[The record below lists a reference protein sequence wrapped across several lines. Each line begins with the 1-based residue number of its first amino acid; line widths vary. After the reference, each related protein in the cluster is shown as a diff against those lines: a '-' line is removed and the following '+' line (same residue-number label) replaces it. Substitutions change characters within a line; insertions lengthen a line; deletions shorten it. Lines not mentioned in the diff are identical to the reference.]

1 MEENT
6 LQPGAEEQNKPQT
19 KKTKKSE
26 EKKAKAKRKSGL
38 NILSSEG
45 GGKSNNNNNAS
56 KRPPYL
62 RDAFNMIDKDRSG
75 FIDAEEL
82 SLLLKLQGINASK
95 DDVKNIFETYHSSS
109 TNGDEL
115 SFDEFCVIM

>member
-1 MEENT
+1 MSDVNDVREW
-6 LQPGAEEQNKPQT
+6 GM
-19 KKTKKSE
+19 KSS
-26 EKKAKAKRKSGL
+26 KVVPI
-38 NILSSEG
+38 NNN
-45 GGKSNNNNNAS
+45 KSNSNNNAS

-115 SFDEFCVIM
+115 SFEEFCVIM